1 MFKLVVNSDDN
12 VNFYIDTLV
21 NYYATGKVYDLTRF
35 VKTDSIDVS
44 RADLLNEIKFK
55 FKESKTVLSKQFKN
69 VSGFYYGDE
78 EIKLTDD
85 GTSTGKPINGSSLN
99 VELPFEQISYDR
111 LLDNG
116 SDTNVMVGTITDE
129 NRNRVNPEPHI
140 FYNINVNLGN
150 KRIGFLNETGSRSE
164 CTRLNIP
171 SHSIDL
177 QDPQYC
183 LTFGIERDEFTSI
196 ASEKNLYSNYW
207 QDYILSIFNIKRRNY
222 KMSALLPLS
231 TLLKLRLNDILKI
244 KGNFYRI
251 DNYNVNLI
259 TRETTLNLITA
270 FDKIIGGFNS
280 NVTQLFADWTAQEQ
294 SISIP
299 NIGNSTVDVDDE
311 TWLDATIVGTNVFF
325 NFAENTTGLTRITD
339 TTITN
344 LESGQTIIITATQ
357 YGKVVTF
364 DSEDI
369 TFDNNLITA
378 DNG

>member
-1 MFKLVVNSDDN
+1 
-12 VNFYIDTLV
+12 
-21 NYYATGKVYDLTRF
+21 
-35 VKTDSIDVS
+35 
-44 RADLLNEIKFK
+44 
-55 FKESKTVLSKQFKN
+55 
-69 VSGFYYGDE
+69 
-78 EIKLTDD
+78 
-85 GTSTGKPINGSSLN
+85 
-99 VELPFEQISYDR
+99 
-111 LLDNG
+111 
-116 SDTNVMVGTITDE
+116 
-129 NRNRVNPEPHI
+129 
-140 FYNINVNLGN
+140 
-150 KRIGFLNETGSRSE
+150 
-164 CTRLNIP
+164 
-171 SHSIDL
+171 
-177 QDPQYC
+177 
-183 LTFGIERDEFTSI
+183 
-196 ASEKNLYSNYW
+196 
-207 QDYILSIFNIKRRNY
+207 
-222 KMSALLPLS
+222 MSALLPLS
-231 TLLKLRLNDILKI
+231 TLLKIRLNDILKI

-325 NFAENTTGLTRITD
+325 NFAENKTGLTRITE

-344 LESGQTIIITATQ
+344 LESGLTIIITATQ

-364 DSEDI
+364 DSTDI